1 MTAQAP
7 AVETQGDREKMSA
20 WRRREAITAWI
31 FSSPALLMLIV
42 FLLIPFLMA
51 IWLAFTDQRLIPNPN
66 LPTQFVG
73 LRNFARL
80 IEDET
85 FHRALLNNFVFAI
98 VVVPI
103 QTSFAL
109 LLAILVNRKIR
120 FVNFFRTVYFGP
132 VVTMMVVVSI
142 VWSFLYNPGAGFI
155 NQFLDTISFGL
166 LGPYD
171 WLNDTRLA
179 FPSIMLVSIWQG
191 VGFQM
196 VIYLAG
202 LQDIPSELY
211 EAAQVDGA
219 NQWQQFRHVTLPQ
232 LRNTTIFVVI
242 ATTILSFKLFTQVW
256 VMTQGGPQESTMT
269 TMIMLYREGFRQLK
283 VGYASA
289 IAIVFFLIVL
299 GVSLLQRV
307 FLKEER
313 AVK

>member
-7 AVETQGDREKMSA
+7 AVKAKGGREKTSA
-20 WRRREAITAWI
+20 WRRREAVTAWI
-31 FSSPALLMLIV
+31 LSSPALLMLIV
-42 FLLIPFLMA
+42 FLLIPFVMA
-51 IWLAFTDQRLIPNPN
+51 VWLAFTDQRLIPNPN

-73 LRNFARL
+73 LRNFTRL
-80 IEDET
+80 LEDEA
-85 FHRALLNNFVFAI
+85 FHQALINNFVFAI

-109 LLAILVNRKIR
+109 LLAVLVNRKIR
-120 FVNFFRTVYFGP
+120 FVNVFRTIYFSP
-132 VVTMMVVVSI
+132 VVTMMVVVAI
-142 VWSFLYNPGAGFI
+142 VWSFLYNPGQGFI
-155 NQFLDTISFGL
+155 NQFLNTVSFGL

-171 WLNDTRLA
+171 WLNDPKLA
-179 FPSIMLVSIWQG
+179 FPAIMLLSIWQG

-219 NQWQQFRHVTLPQ
+219 NQWQQFWNVTFPQ

-256 VMTQGGPQESTMT
+256 VMTQGGPQGATMT
-269 TMIMLYREGFRQLK
+269 TMIMVYREGFRQLK

-289 IAIVFFLIVL
+289 IAIVFFVIVL
-299 GVSLLQRV
+299 GISLLQRV

-313 AVK
+313 AVN

>member
-7 AVETQGDREKMSA
+7 AVKSTGGREKASA
-20 WRRREAITAWI
+20 WRRREAITAWML
-31 FSSPALLMLIV
+31 SSPALLMLIV
-42 FLLIPFLMA
+42 FLLIPFAMA

-73 LRNFARL
+73 LRNFTRL
-80 IEDET
+80 LEDEA
-85 FHRALLNNFVFAI
+85 FHQALINNFVFAI

-109 LLAILVNRKIR
+109 LLAVLVNRKIR
-120 FVNFFRTVYFGP
+120 FVNVFRTIYFSP
-132 VVTMMVVVSI
+132 VVTMMVVVAI
-142 VWSFLYNPGAGFI
+142 VWSFLYNPGQGFI
-155 NQFLDTISFGL
+155 NQFLNTISFGL

-171 WLNDTRLA
+171 WLNDPKLA
-179 FPSIMLVSIWQG
+179 FPAIMVLSIWQG

-219 NQWQQFRHVTLPQ
+219 NQWQQFWNVTLPQ

-256 VMTQGGPQESTMT
+256 VMTQGGPQGATMT
-269 TMIMLYREGFRQLK
+269 TMIMVYREGFRQLK

-289 IAIVFFLIVL
+289 IAIVFFVIVL
-299 GVSLLQRV
+299 GISLLQRV

-313 AVK
+313 AVN

>member
-1 MTAQAP
+1 MTTQATAASAAP
-7 AVETQGDREKMSA
+7 ARSKPSG
-20 WRRREAITAWI
+20 WRRREALMGWL
-31 FSSPALLMLIV
+31 FSSPALLLLLV
-42 FLLIPFLMA
+42 FLLVPFLMA
-51 IWLAFTDQRLIPNPN
+51 IGLSFTDQRLIPNPN

-85 FHRALLNNFVFAI
+85 FHRALLNNFLFAV
-98 VVVPI
+98 VVVPV
-103 QTSFAL
+103 QTSLAL
-109 LLAILVNRKIR
+109 LLAVLVNQKLR
-120 FVNFFRTVYFGP
+120 FVNVFRTIFFSP
-132 VVTMMVVVSI
+132 VVTMMVVVAI
-142 VWSFLYNPGAGFI
+142 VWTFLYNPGAGFI
-155 NQFLDTISFGL
+155 NQVLNTLSFGL

-171 WLNDTRLA
+171 WLNDTKLA
-179 FPSIMLVSIWQG
+179 FPSIMVVSIWQG

-219 NQWQQFRHVTLPQ
+219 NQWQQFRNVTLPQ

-289 IAIVFFLIVL
+289 IAIVFFVIELA
-299 GVSLLQRV
+299 VSLAQRV

-313 AVK
+313 AVE